1 MNLSITVLLVDD
13 HALLRDTVAGYLAK
27 QPDIVV
33 VGQVGTAHEAVAE
46 VVRLAP
52 DVVLMD
58 IDMPGQS
65 SFEAVKTMRSRN
77 PDQKILFLSGF
88 FNDHY
93 IDQALQVQA
102 MGYLTKNE
110 PPEIL
115 IRAVRDVAHGG
126 LYYSPEVLSRM
137 VVDGHGARLSID
149 NRSRIQL
156 LSPREIE
163 VLRYVARGLAKKE
176 IASAMHI
183 SVKTVENHSNSL
195 MSKLD
200 IHDRVKLARFAIREG
215 LIEP

>member
-1 MNLSITVLLVDD
+1 MSDKISVYLVDD
-13 HALLRDTVAGYLAK
+13 HALLRDTVAGYLSK
-27 QPDIVV
+27 QPDILV
-33 VGQVGTAHEAVAE
+33 VGQAATAHEALPAVAQ
-46 VVRLAP
+46 LSP

-58 IDMPGQS
+58 VDMPGRS

-77 PDQKILFLSGF
+77 GELRVIFLSGF

-102 MGYLTKNE
+102 MGYITKNE
-110 PPEIL
+110 PPEVL
-115 IRAVRDVAHGG
+115 IQAVRDVAHGG

-137 VVDGHGARLSID
+137 VVDGGGARLSAD

-156 LSPREIE
+156 LTHREVE
-163 VLRYVARGLAKKE
+163 VLRYIARGLAKKE
-176 IASAMHI
+176 IAVSMHI

-195 MSKLD
+195 MCKLD

-215 LIEP
+215 LVEP